1 MLQPEEKILKG
12 NFADRVLTTMN
23 VLKAESVVQY
33 TSDNLSEFELDNP
46 KFSVTVG
53 FKDGEN
59 SLLVGKITGTDYFV
73 MNKPLN
79 LIYRV
84 RKNKIE
90 DLISEKGLPKI
101 Q

>member
-1 MLQPEEKILKG
+1 
-12 NFADRVLTTMN
+12 MN

-33 TSDNLSEFELDNP
+33 SSDNLSEFELDNP

-53 FKDGEN
+53 FKEGEN
-59 SLLVGKITGTDYFV
+59 SLLVGKMKDTDYFV

-79 LIYRV
+79 FIYRV

-90 DLISEKGLPKI
+90 DLINQKGLPEV